1 MILKVLDLKKNL
13 NNNKIFLF
21 HGVNDGYKEEIL
33 ENLFKPI
40 FGNNVFKYFEK
51 DIFSNTESFY
61 SEILSKSFFE
71 KNKLIIIKE
80 ATDKLRD
87 EIEILKEKELGE
99 TVIVLMSNILDKRS
113 KLRVFFEKEEDL
125 ISIAF
130 YSDTNET
137 LFRITK
143 SFFLEKKIPIS
154 QESINLIVSRANGE
168 RKNLINEL
176 KKIENYLS
184 SKKKISIDEIY
195 TLTNLTEN
203 YNFNELVDNCLAKN
217 KKKTIYILNENNFS
231 LDDVII
237 IIRTFL
243 IKSKRLLKLT
253 KNFQANKNLNQ
264 TISVFKPPIFW
275 KDKKLV
281 EQQLKYW
288 SVDKTY
294 ELISDINKIEMNIK
308 KNSFNSLNILNDFI
322 LNTSQTNN

>member
-21 HGVNDGYKEEIL
+21 HGANDGYKEEIL

-87 EIEILKEKELGE
+87 EIEIFKEKELDE

-143 SFFLEKKIPIS
+143 SFFLEKKIPVS

>member
-1 MILKVLDLKKNL
+1 M
-13 NNNKIFLF
+13 
-21 HGVNDGYKEEIL
+21 
-33 ENLFKPI
+33 
-40 FGNNVFKYFEK
+40 
-51 DIFSNTESFY
+51 
-61 SEILSKSFFE
+61 
-71 KNKLIIIKE
+71 
-80 ATDKLRD
+80 
-87 EIEILKEKELGE
+87 
-99 TVIVLMSNILDKRS
+99 
-113 KLRVFFEKEEDL
+113 
-125 ISIAF
+125 
-130 YSDTNET
+130 
-137 LFRITK
+137 
-143 SFFLEKKIPIS
+143 EKKIPVS